1 MGETGFHKVKIS
13 GDTIRL
19 DQFLKW
25 TGIAGTG
32 GHAKALI
39 QDGCVLVNGSIET
52 HRGRKLKTGDK
63 VSIDSR
69 SGIVYEVMGD
79 TKDAP

>member
-39 QDGCVLVNGSIET
+39 QDGCVLVNGGIEI

>member
-1 MGETGFHKVKIS
+1 MDEIRIQKVKTS

-19 DQFLKW
+19 DQFLKS

-32 GHAKALI
+32 GHAKVLI
-39 QDGCVLVNGSIET
+39 QDGCVSVNGSVET

-63 VSIDSR
+63 VSVDNKSE
-69 SGIVYEVMGD
+69 IVYEVMGD

>member
-1 MGETGFHKVKIS
+1 MHKAAIR

-25 TGIAGTG
+25 IGIVATG

-39 QDGCVLVNGSIET
+39 QEGCILVNGNVEI
-52 HRGRKLKTGDK
+52 HRGRKLKIGDEI
-63 VSIDSR
+63 SILSNNDE
-69 SGIVYEVMGD
+69 IVYKIMGD
-79 TKDAP
+79 NEDAP